1 MTSPRPG
8 FFSRMLRFSFLLA
21 GLAGFLRLY
30 GAITQQPDIL
40 GFSDKQWLPAYLMV
54 AGGLM
59 GLFNLTVWLVLK
71 LKPAMLAWL
80 PWTGVVLNI
89 TAYWLERLFLW
100 APAQRDT
107 NTIWVVGIH
116 AAWLLL
122 AALSALQMKRR
133 INEHNN
139 QEIEVKFLIADLPA
153 LLEKLQNLGAL
164 MLRPRMLEVNLRFD
178 TSDMQLG
185 KRAQVLRL
193 RQDDQSILTF
203 KSPGKIVDGVISR
216 TELEVLVSDFQTTRA
231 LLEALGFQ
239 VFMTYEKYRQNF
251 QLNELVASVDEMPY
265 GNFIELEGSS
275 PEHVRATAA
284 LLGLDWDQRINL
296 SYTALLGLYNQN
308 SGNTFRDLSFEA
320 FAGLN
325 VAPSMLGL
333 SFADSY

>member
-1 MTSPRPG
+1 M
-8 FFSRMLRFSFLLA
+8 
-21 GLAGFLRLY
+21 
-30 GAITQQPDIL
+30 
-40 GFSDKQWLPAYLMV
+40 
-54 AGGLM
+54 
-59 GLFNLTVWLVLK
+59 
-71 LKPAMLAWL
+71 
-80 PWTGVVLNI
+80 
-89 TAYWLERLFLW
+89 
-100 APAQRDT
+100 
-107 NTIWVVGIH
+107 NT
-116 AAWLLL
+116 
-122 AALSALQMKRR
+122 
-133 INEHNN
+133 NN

-178 TSDMQLG
+178 TPDMQLG

-193 RQDDQSILTF
+193 RQDDQAILTF
-203 KSPGKIVDGVISR
+203 KSPGKIIGGVISR

>member
-1 MTSPRPG
+1 M
-8 FFSRMLRFSFLLA
+8 
-21 GLAGFLRLY
+21 
-30 GAITQQPDIL
+30 
-40 GFSDKQWLPAYLMV
+40 
-54 AGGLM
+54 
-59 GLFNLTVWLVLK
+59 
-71 LKPAMLAWL
+71 
-80 PWTGVVLNI
+80 
-89 TAYWLERLFLW
+89 
-100 APAQRDT
+100 
-107 NTIWVVGIH
+107 NT
-116 AAWLLL
+116 
-122 AALSALQMKRR
+122 
-133 INEHNN
+133 NN

>member
-1 MTSPRPG
+1 M
-8 FFSRMLRFSFLLA
+8 
-21 GLAGFLRLY
+21 
-30 GAITQQPDIL
+30 
-40 GFSDKQWLPAYLMV
+40 
-54 AGGLM
+54 
-59 GLFNLTVWLVLK
+59 
-71 LKPAMLAWL
+71 
-80 PWTGVVLNI
+80 
-89 TAYWLERLFLW
+89 
-100 APAQRDT
+100 
-107 NTIWVVGIH
+107 NT
-116 AAWLLL
+116 
-122 AALSALQMKRR
+122 
-133 INEHNN
+133 NN

-178 TSDMQLG
+178 TPDMQLG

-193 RQDDQSILTF
+193 RQDDQVILTF
-203 KSPGKIVDGVISR
+203 KSPGEIIDGVISR
-216 TELEVLVSDFQTTRA
+216 TELEVIVSDFHTTRA

-325 VAPSMLGL
+325 VAPSTLGL